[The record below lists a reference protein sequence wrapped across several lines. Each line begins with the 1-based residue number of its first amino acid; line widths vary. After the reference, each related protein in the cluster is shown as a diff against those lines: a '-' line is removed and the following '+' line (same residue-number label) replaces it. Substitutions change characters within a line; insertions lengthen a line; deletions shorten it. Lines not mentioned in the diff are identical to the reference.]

1 MTALMNGVEVM
12 AVFVAGLL
20 VRLGLA
26 VLFALAFA
34 VPILVVLKAWSSLK
48 GWLYPNPE
56 NDWAGDLRF
65 RPEALYAPTHA
76 WLASTWRDLRVGLDD
91 LAQRLVGVPT
101 DVTLPPPGTQL
112 RAGDPA
118 VTLITA
124 GRVAVLPAPVAG
136 TVTAINDALL
146 RAPSLVAREPY
157 GRGWLYRIRPE
168 GDRTPTLPTGEEART
183 WLSAESVRYTRALEH
198 ELGYAAADG
207 GHPHGPL
214 EDALDDQQWHRLAE
228 TFLRLAA

>member
-1 MTALMNGVEVM
+1 MNGLEVM
-12 AVFVAGLL
+12 VVFVAGLL
-20 VRLGLA
+20 VRLGIA

-34 VPILVVLKAWSSLK
+34 VPILLVLKAWSSLRARLHPK
-48 GWLYPNPE
+48 PE
-56 NDWAGDLRF
+56 NEWAGDVRF

-76 WLASTWRDLRVGLDD
+76 WLAATWRDLRVGLDD
-91 LAQRLVGVPT
+91 LARRIVGVPT

-112 RAGDPA
+112 RVGDPA
-118 VTLITA
+118 VTLIAA

-168 GDRTPTLPTGEEART
+168 GDRTPALPTGEEARS
-183 WLSAESVRYTRALEH
+183 WLRGEAARYEHALEH
-198 ELGYAAADG
+198 ALGYAAADG
-207 GHPHGPL
+207 GHPQGPL
-214 EDALDDQQWHRLAE
+214 EDNLDDQQWRRLAE
-228 TFLRLAA
+228 EFLRLAA

>member
-1 MTALMNGVEVM
+1 MTALMNGLEVM
-12 AVFVAGLL
+12 VVFVAGLL
-20 VRLGLA
+20 VRLGIA

-34 VPILVVLKAWSSLK
+34 VPILIVLKAWSSLQARLHPK
-48 GWLYPNPE
+48 PE
-56 NDWAGDLRF
+56 NDWAGAVRF

-76 WLASTWRDLRVGLDD
+76 WLAATWRDLRVGVDD
-91 LAQRLVGVPT
+91 LARRIVGVPT

-112 RAGDPA
+112 RVGDPA
-118 VTLITA
+118 VTLVA
-124 GRVAVLPAPVAG
+124 SGRVAVLPAPVAG

-146 RAPSLVAREPY
+146 RVPSLLAREPY

-168 GDRTPTLPTGEEART
+168 HDRTPMLPSGEEARD
-183 WLSAESVRYTRALEH
+183 WLRTESVRYEHALEL

-214 EDALDDQQWHRLAE
+214 EEALDDQQWRRIADA
-228 TFLRLAA
+228 FLHLAA